1 MDSVSYND
9 KEINYLVFISKFVRN
24 PFFCLYCKVALDD
37 GFGILFF
44 SQILF
49 FITEM
54 WFLSLV
60 SMHEGVFT
68 NDYLSEDFFG
78 ILFCDYCKV
87 ELDDGL
93 LFYCS
98 FFLIQFLYNRNVIS
112 FSNFH
117 AAILTFLIYQTA
129 RRSAEATKRIFQHFD
144 FEIPV
149 AFGVHQKLIGSH

>member
-1 MDSVSYND
+1 
-9 KEINYLVFISKFVRN
+9 
-24 PFFCLYCKVALDD
+24 
-37 GFGILFF
+37 
-44 SQILF
+44 
-49 FITEM
+49 M

-93 LFYCS
+93 VFYCS
-98 FFLIQFLYNRNVIS
+98 FFFKIQFLYNRNVIS
-112 FSNFH
+112 FSSFH
-117 AAILTFLIYQTA
+117 AAKLTFLVYQTA
-129 RRSAEATKRIFQHFD
+129 RRSAEAAKRIFQHFY

>member
-1 MDSVSYND
+1 MFSFFKILLTVQTNSQNTQSPSKLRSCWSRSGMDSVSYND

-98 FFLIQFLYNRNVIS
+98 FF
-112 FSNFH
+112 
-117 AAILTFLIYQTA
+117 
-129 RRSAEATKRIFQHFD
+129 
-144 FEIPV
+144 
-149 AFGVHQKLIGSH
+149 

>member
-87 ELDDGL
+87 ELDDSL

-98 FFLIQFLYNRNVIS
+98 FF
-112 FSNFH
+112 
-117 AAILTFLIYQTA
+117 
-129 RRSAEATKRIFQHFD
+129 
-144 FEIPV
+144 
-149 AFGVHQKLIGSH
+149 